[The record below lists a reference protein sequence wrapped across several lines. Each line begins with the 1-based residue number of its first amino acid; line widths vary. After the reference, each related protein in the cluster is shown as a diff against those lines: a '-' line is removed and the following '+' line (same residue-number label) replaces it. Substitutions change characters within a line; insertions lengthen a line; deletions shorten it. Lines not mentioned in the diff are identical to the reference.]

1 VAVAYALRQ
10 LGKPYVFGAAGDSS
24 FDCSGLVMR
33 AWQAAGVSLPRT
45 TYEMA
50 RIGSRISRGQ
60 LQPGDLA
67 FLYNYGHVALYIGD
81 GNMVEAPNSR
91 SVVRIRPLPS
101 GVDAYVRVSN
111 AV

>member
-101 GVDAYVRVSN
+101 GVDAYVRVSD
-111 AV
+111 AA